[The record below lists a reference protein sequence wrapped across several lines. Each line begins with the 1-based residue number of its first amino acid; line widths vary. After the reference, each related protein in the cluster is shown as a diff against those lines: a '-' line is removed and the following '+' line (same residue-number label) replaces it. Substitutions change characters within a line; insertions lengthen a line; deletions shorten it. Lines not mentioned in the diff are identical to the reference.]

1 MNRINDLIA
10 AMCPDGVELQ
20 ALGDVGEFIR
30 GRRITK
36 SDFVESGVGCI
47 HYGEI
52 YTRYGTTAVET
63 FTFVRPE
70 LAARLRLARS
80 GDLIIA
86 ATGENAE
93 EVCKAV
99 AWLGAG
105 EIAIHDD
112 CYLYRHSFD
121 PTYISYVFQ
130 SSLFHDQK
138 IRFAAGAKMVR
149 VSGEKLARIRVPVPP
164 LEVQREIAAI
174 LGKMESMGAEL
185 EGELEAELEARR
197 RQYADYRESL
207 LAFDPSDGAGWATL
221 GQAFE
226 MRAGQHV
233 NTSTISLAPSADRV
247 YPCYGGN
254 GLRGYVRRHSHQ
266 GPHLLVGRQGA
277 LCGNVRRV
285 TGKFYATEHA
295 VVLTARPGVDV
306 NWAFHKLTAINLN
319 QYASRSAQPG
329 LAVGRLAR
337 VEISLPALEEQHR
350 VAGVLDKFN
359 LLVNDLSIGLPAEL
373 RARRQQYA
381 HYRDRLLSFD
391 QAAA

>member
-1 MNRINDLIA
+1 VNRINDLIA